1 MEKAELKNV
10 LAIGVLVLMA
20 AWVIYTGTF
29 VSALGWP
36 GITAVKAETAKLQI
50 KRKELQT
57 RVSNAQEMVKNLDK
71 IKQERA
77 ALEAQLKEISKK
89 LPGERESAQVLRSV
103 ESLAGKAG
111 LTLAGVKRRPVRTQ
125 EFYAEIPMDV
135 GVGGGY
141 HDLVR
146 FADQLAQLDRL
157 VTLSEVQIQRP
168 AVQAPGPAAV
178 VAGPSG
184 SIKANMVAVVFQALP
199 EPSDAP
205 AVSTPGAPPVPAR
218 PAVAP
223 AR

>member
-1 MEKAELKNV
+1 MDKAELKNV
-10 LAIGVLVLMA
+10 VAIAFAVLVL
-20 AWVIYTGTF
+20 AWVIYSGTG
-29 VSALGWP
+29 VGALGWP
-36 GITAVKAETAKLQI
+36 GITAVKAETTKLQV
-50 KRKELQT
+50 KRRELQT
-57 RVSNAQEMVKNLDK
+57 RVNNAQEAVKNLDK

-103 ESLAGKAG
+103 ESLAGKSG
-111 LTLAGVKRRPVRTQ
+111 LTLAGVKRRAVKTQ
-125 EFYAEIPMDV
+125 ELYAEIPMDV

-157 VTLSEVQIQRP
+157 VTLSEFQVQRP
-168 AVQAPGPAAV
+168 GALGPGQALVA
-178 VAGPSG
+178 AGPPG

-199 EPSDAP
+199 EPNEMPTAP
-205 AVSTPGAPPVPAR
+205 TTPGGPVPAR